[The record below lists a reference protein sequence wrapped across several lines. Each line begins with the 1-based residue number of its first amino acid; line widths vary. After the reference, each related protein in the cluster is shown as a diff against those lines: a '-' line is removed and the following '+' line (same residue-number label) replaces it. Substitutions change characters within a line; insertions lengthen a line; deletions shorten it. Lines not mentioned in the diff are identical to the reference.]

1 MTREHWAR
9 YWINQ
14 LKHHPYRLVFVLW
27 LLCAPSLF
35 VLISHLIEQNY
46 ERQVS
51 QSIASSQ
58 ATLEKRAQLVE
69 YDLRMIMSRFK
80 ELPHFLATHDVFID
94 TLSHPSSAERVSQA
108 NTKLHNIAHFL
119 SVDLITLIDNEGK
132 CIAASNHDSERSVV
146 GADLSDRRY
155 VQLALAGQSGQQ
167 YSVGR
172 VTALPG
178 FYFSAPVYAQ
188 KNSLKFE
195 SPIGMIATK
204 LNMTQF
210 LQQIHLDKI
219 LLVDEQSHIIYAQD
233 TSWLG
238 RRLIDQS
245 HSSDKGI
252 TDEEVV
258 IARSDFAHPQLKMLA
273 GMTTPLLITKVERP
287 DHSFY
292 AYLFEPI
299 PELLPLRD
307 QHNVYHPFV
316 LISSLLLLWA
326 LLASLV
332 LTRRS
337 QLDRHDVHEK
347 NHELTLL
354 NQQLKRQAETDFL
367 TGCLNRRYF
376 DKTLRELIA
385 GSTTSTHLCLALFDV
400 DHFKQVND
408 RYGHDF
414 GDKALQHISG
424 FVREHMHNTDILS
437 RIGGE
442 EFTLI
447 MPNTSLDEA
456 ATRLERI
463 RSELAITPLRD
474 QDLVEPV
481 TVTISIGLTQFLAND
496 NVSKILQRADHAMYH
511 AKQNGRNQTF
521 IL

>member
-1 MTREHWAR
+1 
-9 YWINQ
+9 
-14 LKHHPYRLVFVLW
+14 
-27 LLCAPSLF
+27 
-35 VLISHLIEQNY
+35 
-46 ERQVS
+46 
-51 QSIASSQ
+51 
-58 ATLEKRAQLVE
+58 
-69 YDLRMIMSRFK
+69 
-80 ELPHFLATHDVFID
+80 
-94 TLSHPSSAERVSQA
+94 
-108 NTKLHNIAHFL
+108 
-119 SVDLITLIDNEGK
+119 
-132 CIAASNHDSERSVV
+132 
-146 GADLSDRRY
+146 
-155 VQLALAGQSGQQ
+155 
-167 YSVGR
+167 
-172 VTALPG
+172 
-178 FYFSAPVYAQ
+178 
-188 KNSLKFE
+188 
-195 SPIGMIATK
+195 MIATK

-245 HSSDKGI
+245 HSSDKSI